1 MSKLKFELK
10 VAELR
15 KAFKEQRSAGRVV
28 FKVPFVEDEKD
39 AAAAEQLYGIYVE
52 VHRTRRELGRGSVVV
67 KRKIDKQ
74 MVEKAFDVRILAA
87 EKTKKEYQIS
97 VRFNDNDL
105 YYLD

>member
-15 KAFKEQRSAGRVV
+15 KVFAEQRTTGRVV
-28 FKVPFVEDEKD
+28 VKIPFAEDKKE

-52 VHRTRRELGRGSVVV
+52 VHRTRRELGRGIVAV
-67 KRKIDKQ
+67 KRKVDKQ
-74 MVEKAFDVRILAA
+74 MVEKVFDVRILAA
-87 EKTKKEYQIS
+87 EKTEKGYQIS